1 MVLADDAIAMF
12 LHFTEL
18 TGSKV
23 IFDILP
29 AFSSETFF
37 LCSTAACTAFGT
49 VLMVNRYAL
58 AGPALPF
65 RIKVGLQGRN
75 NLDYCGA
82 FRRGGPVK

>member
-12 LHFTEL
+12 FHFTEL

-29 AFSSETFF
+29 AFSSGIFF

-49 VLMVNRYAL
+49 ALMMNRYAL

-65 RIKVGLQGRN
+65 RVRVGLQGRN
-75 NLDYCGA
+75 NLGCRGA
-82 FRRGGPVK
+82 FRSGEPVK